1 MSGEER
7 RQDIIRKLKS
17 STTALSGK
25 HLATL
30 YQVSRQVIVQDIA
43 LIRVSGFD
51 IVSTNRGYL
60 LNVPHAISRVFKVI
74 HNDEQI
80 EDELCSII
88 DLGGTVVDVFIW
100 HKVYGKICCPLQIN
114 SRHKIAIL
122 IDDIQNGRSQ
132 PLKNITSSYH
142 YHTIEAPDEETLDLI
157 EKVLREKNYLID
169 EESKG

>member
-7 RQDIIRKLKS
+7 RQDMIRKLKS

-25 HLATL
+25 KLAAV
-30 YQVSRQVIVQDIA
+30 YNVSRQVIVQDIA

-60 LNVPHAISRVFKVI
+60 LNVPHSLSRVFKVI
-74 HNDEQI
+74 HTDGQI

-88 DLGGTVVDVFIW
+88 DLGGTVVDVYIW
-100 HKVYGKICCPLQIN
+100 HKVYGKICCPLQIH
-114 SRHKIAIL
+114 SRRKIAML
-122 IDDIQNGRSQ
+122 VDDIKNGRSQ

-142 YHTIEAPDEETLDLI
+142 YHTVEAPDEETLDLI
-157 EKVLREKNYLID
+157 EKVLREKKYLID